1 MPKRGKKQ
9 TRRIKFYKKIYKIP
23 ESQQKML
30 KQFIKQHQ
38 TTENKVFRKAL
49 REFLQHHAHLFDHPH
64 TEIGANQLKLF
75 DMGGDDLLGN
85 S

>member
-9 TRRIKFYKKIYKIP
+9 SRKIKFYMKNYKIP

-49 REFLQHHAHLFDHPH
+49 REYLQSHAHLFEHIH

-75 DMGGDDLLGN
+75 DMGGDEQLGN